1 MDKVDRLKVAVKTVI
16 TNADGKET
24 AGAEI
29 FLGEMKLEDVKKAE
43 AVLLTEIPRIFLG
56 MLQKF

>member
-1 MDKVDRLKVAVKTVI
+1 MDVRHKVSVKTII
-16 TNADGKET
+16 TNEDGKET

-43 AVLLTEIPRIFLG
+43 SVLLTEVPKIFLG
-56 MLQKF
+56 MLQRF